1 MMYIAPWQVFAGGCV
16 IGTLISF
23 IVLSTIIFR
32 AIGKIGFI
40 KMQNEVQRQSNSSDI
55 VSKLIFIL
63 LTKGF
68 LSDADN
74 YFMLDKMS
82 FTEWKEST
90 EKEFADLEREEPDGD
105 NRDQQ

>member
-1 MMYIAPWQVFAGGCV
+1 MYIAPWQVFAGGCV

-23 IVLSTIIFR
+23 IVLATIIFR

-40 KMQNEVQRQSNSSDI
+40 KMQNDVQRQSNSSDTL
-55 VSKLIFIL
+55 SKLVFIL

-74 YFMLDKMS
+74 YFMLDKIS
-82 FTEWKEST
+82 FKEWKESI
-90 EKEFADLEREEPDGD
+90 EKEFADLEREEPNGD

>member
-1 MMYIAPWQVFAGGCV
+1 
-16 IGTLISF
+16 
-23 IVLSTIIFR
+23 
-32 AIGKIGFI
+32 
-40 KMQNEVQRQSNSSDI
+40 MQNEVQRQSNSSDI

-82 FTEWKEST
+82 FTEWKESIDR
-90 EKEFADLEREEPDGD
+90 EFADLEREEPNGD
-105 NRDQQ
+105 NRDQQRDTEENNNM

>member
-23 IVLSTIIFR
+23 IVLSTIIVR
-32 AIGKIGFI
+32 MIGRIGFM
-40 KMQNEVQRQSNSSDI
+40 KLQNDTQPQSRSNDL
-55 VSKLIFIL
+55 VSKLVFIL

-82 FTEWKEST
+82 FTEWKESI
-90 EKEFADLEREEPDGD
+90 EKEFVDLEREEPDGD